1 MDNSEQEQAEWA
13 RLRVPVPPRFAELMG
28 YRGTAQ
34 WVAFRWEPCGD
45 ESFYDD
51 GRSCGTGSPWPYLAF
66 VRHAAVARR
75 LAPYNLGSSDVE
87 ATETLVLDRTEQVLY
102 AARVSSA
109 RRFLV
114 AQHPPMPE
122 LTPEERAAV
131 LECFDSR
138 MRELQE
144 RPVQVS
150 AAKVERAMREEQQAI
165 AEMVAF
171 LDAQVK

>member
-1 MDNSEQEQAEWA
+1 MDNNEDERAWA
-13 RLRVPVPPRFAELMG
+13 QLRVPVPPRLAELIG
-28 YRGTAQ
+28 YRGTAR

-51 GRSCGTGSPWPYLAF
+51 GRTCGTGSPWPYLAF
-66 VRHAAVARR
+66 VRHAAVARK
-75 LAPYNLGSSDVE
+75 LVPYNLGSSDLE

-102 AARVSSA
+102 AAPVSSA

-131 LECFDSR
+131 LEAFDR
-138 MRELQE
+138 RVRELRE
-144 RPVQVS
+144 RPVSVNP
-150 AAKVERAMREEQQAI
+150 VEIERAMREEQQAL